1 MRKKEFELTI
11 FQSTRAL
18 FGLFLSPFIILSL
31 TFLGA
36 EINSFIIPLLL
47 IVLFFFIYYHF
58 VVGYLTIIVSE
69 EKMEFNW
76 TEKMFFNFK
85 EIHSVNITEIKTI
98 VIDNG
103 EFIRKI
109 KTSNRSIQIG
119 TAKIQQKDAVKFIR
133 ELKNISKR
141 NDAKIIDSW
150 DEWFAKGY
158 LKIAY
163 RINTIILIIGGI
175 VITTVIAKNGFNA
188 KMIFLVL
195 FLIPQMLLYGKQM
208 KQKLKK

>member
-11 FQSTRAL
+11 FQSTRVL
-18 FGLFLSPFIILSL
+18 FGLFLSPFIILSSI
-31 TFLGA
+31 FLGV
-36 EINSFIIPLLL
+36 EIHSFIIPVSL
-47 IVLFFFIYYHF
+47 IILFFFTYYHF

-69 EKMEFNW
+69 EKIEFNW

-85 EIHSVNITEIKTI
+85 EIHSVDIAEIKII

-103 EFIRKI
+103 ELIRKI
-109 KTSNRSIQIG
+109 KTSNRNINIG
-119 TAKIQQKDAVKFIR
+119 TTKIQQKDAVKFIR
-133 ELKNISKR
+133 ELKSISKR

-150 DEWFAKGY
+150 DEWSDKGY

-163 RINTIILIIGGI
+163 KINTIILISGAI
-175 VITTVIAKNGFNA
+175 VITIMIAKNGFNA
-188 KMIFLVL
+188 KMTFLAL
-195 FLIPQMLLYGKQM
+195 FLIPQMLLYGKEM